1 MNWDDAKYFL
11 AVARDGQMLGAA
23 QRLNVSQAKLSRRIA
38 SLEAALNTKLLI
50 RRTNGCELT
59 EEGTALLEVTER
71 IEAEFLDAQSKI
83 KQTESSVS
91 GTIRIGAPDG
101 FGVAFL
107 AQRLGQ
113 LATRFPNLH
122 IQLVPVPRH
131 FSLSQREAE
140 LAVMIGRPDKGRLRA
155 QKLSDYSLSLYAS
168 KSYLEQAGIPT
179 QLNDLKDHI
188 LVGYVEDLIFTPELN
203 YNSEFLRG
211 WASTIEVFSAMG
223 QFETVRAGG
232 GIGVLHDFIA
242 NEHNDLVQICPESRI
257 ISSYWT
263 VWHESMRNAKRVTE
277 VANFLDKIVRE
288 DRSMF
293 LRA

>member
-38 SLEAALNTKLLI
+38 SLEVALDTKLLI

-83 KQTESSVS
+83 KQTESSIS

-131 FSLSQREAE
+131 FSLSQREAD

-179 QLNDLKDHI
+179 QLNDLKDHR

-211 WASTIEVFSAMG
+211 WTSTIEVSSAMG

-242 NEHNDLVQICPESRI
+242 YGHNDLVQICPESRI
-257 ISSYWT
+257 IRSYWT

-277 VANFLDKIVRE
+277 VASFLDKIVRE
-288 DRSMF
+288 DRSIF